1 MWAIFAS
8 NLPSRVQVLFTSSRS
23 GTWPLTSASRAG
35 SERMQ
40 SLLLRKG
47 MRDSAAALARGDR
60 AGLGGEPVE
69 RRVVKNDR
77 HVVGGA
83 LQVDLDG
90 KARAHGGPD
99 RGGAVLD
106 DALGRIVQAAMGDR
120 PLQPIEFGHVR
131 RSATRA

>member
-1 MWAIFAS
+1 MAVDQSKQGRKREDAVRAVAQGNARQCLGVARS
-8 NLPSRVQVLFTSSRS
+8 N
-23 GTWPLTSASRAG
+23 
-35 SERMQ
+35 
-40 SLLLRKG
+40 
-47 MRDSAAALARGDR
+47 R
-60 AGLGGEPVE
+60 AGLRGQPVK

-90 KARAHGGPD
+90 KACAHGRPD

-120 PLQPIEFGHVR
+120 PLQPIEF
-131 RSATRA
+131 SAM